1 MKRSKNIHENILL
14 GITGSIAAYK
24 IPELIRRLQK
34 EGHSVR
40 VIMTDNA
47 RHFAGKS
54 AIETLTGTNVYD
66 TLWADRTDTEHIKL
80 SQWAD
85 ILVIAPATANM
96 LGKCANG
103 IADDLL
109 STVFLS
115 FDGPVIFVPAMNTK
129 MYNNAIVSAN
139 IERLIQFGYEIMEP
153 ASGELAC
160 GDTGKGRMP
169 QPMDIVYRIK
179 RVLGNKK
186 FKGKNILVT
195 GGAFSVW
202 LDPVRTITN
211 MSSGKTGRA
220 FALQSYIAGAD
231 NVTLIE
237 GSASEE
243 FLISEIE
250 LLKCSSAE
258 ELKDTLISIIDNY
271 DILIMC
277 AAVPDFTTHKSKSK
291 IKASGSLE
299 LKMTKGIDILKSI
312 KDKSIVKIGF
322 ALETDNPKDNAL
334 KKLEEKSLDY
344 IVLNSPDN
352 IGSIRGSATVLSSNG
367 EERIIEDKTKP
378 ELAREILNWIE

>member
-1 MKRSKNIHENILL
+1 MKRSKSTPENILL
-14 GITGSIAAYK
+14 GITGGIAAYK
-24 IPELIRRLQK
+24 IPALIRLLQK

-54 AIETLTGTNVYD
+54 AIETLTGTSVYD
-66 TLWADRTDTEHIKL
+66 TLWGDRTDTDHITL
-80 SQWAD
+80 SKWAD

-96 LGKCANG
+96 IGKCANG

-115 FDGPVIFVPAMNTK
+115 FDGPVLFVPAMNTQ
-129 MYNNAIVSAN
+129 MYNNPIVSDN
-139 IERLIQFGYEIMEP
+139 IERLRHWAYRVMEP
-153 ASGELAC
+153 DAGELAC

-169 QPMDIVYRIK
+169 RPTDIVYRIK
-179 RVLGNKK
+179 RVLGNKR
-186 FKGKNILVT
+186 FKGRSILVT

-211 MSSGKTGRA
+211 MSSGRTGRA
-220 FALQSYIAGAD
+220 FALQSYISGAD
-231 NVTLIE
+231 HVTLIE
-237 GSASEE
+237 GSASAET
-243 FLISEIE
+243 LISGIE
-250 LLKCSSAE
+250 LIKCTTASQLKETMS
-258 ELKDTLISIIDNY
+258 SIIDNY

-277 AAVPDFTTHKSKSK
+277 AAVPDFTAEKSSSK

-312 KDKSIVKIGF
+312 ENRSIVKIGF
-322 ALETDNPKDNAL
+322 ALETDNARANAL
-334 KKLEEKSLDY
+334 KKLEEKGLDY

-352 IGSIRGSATVLSSNG
+352 IGSIKGSATVFSSNG
-367 EERIIEDKTKP
+367 EEKRIEDRTKS
-378 ELAREILNWIE
+378 ELAREILNWIK